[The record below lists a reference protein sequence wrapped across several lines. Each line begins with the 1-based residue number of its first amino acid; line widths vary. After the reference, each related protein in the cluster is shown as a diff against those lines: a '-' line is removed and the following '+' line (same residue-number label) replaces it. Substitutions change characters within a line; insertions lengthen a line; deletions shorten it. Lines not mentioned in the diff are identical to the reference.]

1 MALGLMRPL
10 SNINIQG
17 LIEGAPKDQFVIS
30 NEGRYALPKSELI
43 VDLGGSAAGLIFDV
57 NGDGAGVEVFQPF
70 ALLARAGALNGVPKV
85 GDGDTRVSLSI
96 RSLAPRAQIWVLSSS
111 YKLTRSQ
118 ITQVLDVLL
127 RSKQLLVD
135 QAEHVVR
142 ALRAY
147 SAGTAN
153 FADCMIE
160 RTASAAGC
168 SKTMTFDGAA
178 AKTAGMTLIQ

>member
-1 MALGLMRPL
+1 MIGLDTNVIVRYIMQDDPG
-10 SNINIQG
+10 QAAKATT
-17 LIEGAPKDQFVIS
+17 LIEGLAAEAPGFVPLVS
-30 NEGRYALPKSELI
+30 VVEL
-43 VDLGGSAAGLIFDV
+43 V
-57 NGDGAGVEVFQPF
+57 
-70 ALLARAGALNGVPKV
+70 
-85 GDGDTRVSLSI
+85 
-96 RSLAPRAQIWVLSSS
+96 WVLSSS

-147 SAGTAN
+147 SAGTAD

-168 SKTMTFDGAA
+168 AKTMTFDVAA
-178 AKTAGMTLIQ
+178 AKTAAMTLIQ

>member
-1 MALGLMRPL
+1 MIGLDTNVIVRYIMQDDPG
-10 SNINIQG
+10 QAAKATT
-17 LIEGAPKDQFVIS
+17 LIEGLAAEAPGFVPLVS
-30 NEGRYALPKSELI
+30 VVEL
-43 VDLGGSAAGLIFDV
+43 V
-57 NGDGAGVEVFQPF
+57 
-70 ALLARAGALNGVPKV
+70 
-85 GDGDTRVSLSI
+85 
-96 RSLAPRAQIWVLSSS
+96 WVLSSS

-147 SAGTAN
+147 SAGTAD

-168 SKTMTFDGAA
+168 AKTMTFDVAA
-178 AKTAGMTLIQ
+178 AKTAAMTLIR